1 MLLRTI
7 GTNTH
12 EKQNAPKIINCALH
26 NLIYQLIPRVSE
38 VLFYIMRNS
47 QTTRGVATNM

>member
-12 EKQNAPKIINCALH
+12 EKQNAPNINCALH
-26 NLIYQLIPRVSE
+26 NLIYQLITYQRYNFILCAIVKQHE
-38 VLFYIMRNS
+38 E
-47 QTTRGVATNM
+47 